1 MLVINMKEDLERALK
16 NKEPSFIIK
25 GELAEKMKKAKKIT
39 TIDRWTL
46 GAFAFVF
53 AVSFFPSTSDELLEI
68 TMNKIL
74 IAIGIFATFEI
85 AIILAVIL
93 GGMTLAM
100 ILYKNYHAEF
110 GTDVKTEKITIK
122 CTRKK

>member
-25 GELAEKMKKAKKIT
+25 GELAEKMKKAQRIT
-39 TIDRWTL
+39 TIDKWIL
-46 GAFAFVF
+46 GALAFVF
-53 AVSFFPSTSDELLEI
+53 AVSFFPSTSDGLFGI
-68 TMNKIL
+68 IMNKIL

-100 ILYKNYHAEF
+100 MLYKNYHAEF
-110 GTDVKTEKITIK
+110 GTD
-122 CTRKK
+122 